1 MKPLVSTDWLNKNLE
16 NVRIFDASWH
26 LPGSDRNSFQEYK
39 KKHIKNSLFF
49 DIDKNS
55 NRNSSLPHMLTTKED
70 WEKILSEF
78 GINNSDHVV
87 IYDNS
92 DVISSCRVWYNFLY
106 FGHDSDLI
114 SVLDGGLKKWLI
126 EKRST
131 DDQIKNFEK
140 SIYKA
145 NENSSLVINKD
156 EIDSNIK
163 TKLFDLID
171 ARSKERFL
179 GKQKEI
185 RKNLRSGN
193 IPGSKNLPFG
203 ELINKLDGTFKSKN
217 ELIDIFA
224 NHKINTSDNLAF
236 TCGSGITA
244 SILGLANSIISGKK
258 PLIYDGSW
266 SEYGLSKNENN
277 NKN

>member
-1 MKPLVSTDWLNKNLE
+1 MKSLVSTEWLYKNLE

-26 LPGSDRNSFQEYK
+26 LPGSNRDGFQEYK

-55 NRNSSLPHMLTTKED
+55 NQNSSLPHMLTTKED
-70 WEKILSEF
+70 WEKIVSEY
-78 GINNSDHVV
+78 GIYNTDHVV

-106 FGHDSDLI
+106 FGHDSNLI
-114 SVLDGGLKKWLI
+114 SVLDGGLKKWLM
-126 EKRST
+126 EKRSI
-131 DDQIKNFEK
+131 DNQIMNFEK

-145 NENSSLVINKD
+145 NENSSLVINRN
-156 EIDSNIK
+156 EVDSNIK

-203 ELINKLDGTFKSKN
+203 ELINKLDATFKSKN
-217 ELIDIFA
+217 ELIDVFA

>member
-1 MKPLVSTDWLNKNLE
+1 M
-16 NVRIFDASWH
+16 
-26 LPGSDRNSFQEYK
+26 
-39 KKHIKNSLFF
+39 
-49 DIDKNS
+49 
-55 NRNSSLPHMLTTKED
+55 
-70 WEKILSEF
+70 
-78 GINNSDHVV
+78 
-87 IYDNS
+87 
-92 DVISSCRVWYNFLY
+92 
-106 FGHDSDLI
+106 
-114 SVLDGGLKKWLI
+114 
-126 EKRST
+126 EKRSI
-131 DDQIKNFEK
+131 DNQIMNFEK

-145 NENSSLVINKD
+145 NENSSLVINRN
-156 EIDSNIK
+156 EVDSNIK

-217 ELIDIFA
+217 ELIDVFA

>member
-1 MKPLVSTDWLNKNLE
+1 MKSLVSTEWLYKNLE

-26 LPGSDRNSFQEYK
+26 LPGSNRDGFQEYK

-55 NRNSSLPHMLTTKED
+55 NQNSSLPHMLTTKED
-70 WEKILSEF
+70 WEKIVSEY
-78 GINNSDHVV
+78 GIYNTDHVV

-106 FGHDSDLI
+106 FGHDSNLI
-114 SVLDGGLKKWLI
+114 SVLDGGLKKWLM
-126 EKRST
+126 EKRSI
-131 DDQIKNFEK
+131 DNQIMNFEK

-145 NENSSLVINKD
+145 NENSSLVINRN
-156 EIDSNIK
+156 EVDSNIK

-217 ELIDIFA
+217 ELIDVFA

>member
-1 MKPLVSTDWLNKNLE
+1 MKSLVSTEWLYKNLE

-26 LPGSDRNSFQEYK
+26 LPGSNRDGFQEYK

-55 NRNSSLPHMLTTKED
+55 NQNSSLPHMLTTKED
-70 WEKILSEF
+70 WEKIVSEY
-78 GINNSDHVV
+78 GIYNTDHVV

-106 FGHDSDLI
+106 FGHDSNLI
-114 SVLDGGLKKWLI
+114 SVLDGGLKKWLM
-126 EKRST
+126 EKRSI
-131 DDQIKNFEK
+131 DNQIVNFEK

-145 NENSSLVINKD
+145 NENSSLVINRN
-156 EIDSNIK
+156 EVDSNIK

-217 ELIDIFA
+217 ELIDVFA

>member
-1 MKPLVSTDWLNKNLE
+1 MKSLVSTNWLDKNLE
-16 NVRIFDASWH
+16 NVRVFDASWH
-26 LPGSDRNSFQEYK
+26 LPIANRDAFKEFKEG
-39 KKHIKNSLFF
+39 HIKNSIFF
-49 DIDKNS
+49 NIDENS
-55 NRNSSLPHMLTTKED
+55 NQNSSLPHMLTTKED
-70 WEKILSEF
+70 WEKIVSEY
-78 GINNSDHVV
+78 GIYNTDHVV

-106 FGHDSDLI
+106 FGHDSNLI
-114 SVLDGGLKKWLI
+114 SVLDGGLKKWLM
-126 EKRST
+126 EKRSI
-131 DDQIKNFEK
+131 DNQIMNFEK

-145 NENSSLVINKD
+145 NENSSLVINRN
-156 EIDSNIK
+156 EVDSNIK

-217 ELIDIFA
+217 ELIDVFA